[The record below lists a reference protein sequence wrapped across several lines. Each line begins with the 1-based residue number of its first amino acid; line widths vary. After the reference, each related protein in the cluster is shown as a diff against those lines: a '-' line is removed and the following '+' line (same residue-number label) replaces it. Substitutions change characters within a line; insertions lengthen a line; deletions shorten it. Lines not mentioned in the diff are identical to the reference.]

1 MDSIIFEIRGGVY
14 TKKNYRPRNA
24 RSIHDP
30 FKAAHAGILLQIQN
44 QWQRRKP
51 FERATVEATFFLG
64 PKRRGDGDGM
74 LTTLLDLLKTAGV
87 ITDDNWR
94 RIPRMAAACVPADD
108 ERIEVIVTR
117 E

>member
-1 MDSIIFEIRGGVY
+1 MDSITFLLRGGVR

-24 RSIHDP
+24 RNIHNP
-30 FKAAHAGILLQIQN
+30 FKAEHGAILLQIQN
-44 QWQRRKP
+44 QWQCRPP
-51 FERATVEATFFLG
+51 FERAMVEATFFLD